1 MAGSYGYYGGYTY
14 KRSTAWDYVES
25 IEDKVAEAT
34 DASDGKLLAGSSRV
48 SGVRGYSKNKRITLI
63 GNVGEGAGKAEAKVT
78 LNTSDLIVESFGC
91 NCFDFDGKHMC
102 RHCVAVAYT
111 WLANEYYY
119 TFDYSIGYPSYIQW
133 CTSMPRSAGAFGAH
147 PSDEEVNRLT
157 EDDVPRSTWS
167 VSDLINT
174 YNKVAL
180 RESQDMLGASDP
192 SASAPAKPAELICNL
207 RYITTCTLAT
217 GTEDIWSL
225 GFKIQIGRK
234 GYVVKSLSQ
243 FVEAWETSKTLPY
256 GSKFEFNHDPKNF
269 SDHANELIAFVS
281 TIVETQEYVQRY
293 QDSNTKKGYSYSST
307 QRVDDKTV
315 PLSTSQLFEVLKR
328 EVGRTVRLEGG
339 VSPAARDLTSNS
351 RTVTVEDE
359 SPIMRVD
366 ITRQDVFGFTL
377 EVKPVEFSTIAGPD
391 RLAVEYAG
399 TLYLTEPD
407 YAHALGRFFHTVS
420 ASSAKTNFIS
430 NADMGSFCKAMLPQ
444 LREFCDLRC
453 PDDVDRYLP
462 APAEFTFKISQDRYR
477 DKDMYICNAR
487 VTYANQQIGLFDD
500 VYEQG
505 PTRDVAAETKAQALV
520 RAYFPEDTPFT
531 PDYLHPIAGTQ
542 QHLGWRQNMWG
553 GRTSISIPYF
563 YADDEDAYYELFSH
577 GLKEFSEIGEVL
589 LEEHLKN
596 VTVRRTPKV
605 NVRAEVEGRL
615 LDLQVTSD
623 EMEPAELMEY
633 LARWRKKERYVK
645 LKSGDIIELD
655 SSIASVAN
663 LADGLGLK
671 DSDIV
676 GGIRLSS
683 NRTLFVD
690 AMLKRQE
697 GVTFS
702 RNAAFR
708 RIVRDF
714 ETIADADFV
723 VPETVKAE
731 MRPYQTEG
739 FRWLCTLG
747 HVGFAGILAD
757 DMGLGKTLQAISYLA
772 HAKEDMESDASDAKR
787 LPSIVVCPASLVYNW
802 ESEIE
807 RFCPS
812 MLAVPVV
819 GSKKDREEIVERAA
833 DYDVLIYSY
842 DLMKRDVEALA
853 QQSFHAAILDEAHYI
868 KNANTLAAKA
878 AKRLVAEVRFALTG
892 TPIEN
897 RLVELWSIFDYLMP
911 GVLGGKDQFTKRFV
925 TPINQGST
933 EVTTS
938 LARLVSPFILRRLKK
953 DVLKDLP
960 DKVENVVSSNLE
972 GEQRKLYAAHAQRLR
987 MTIEHQLPD
996 EFQGMKLQILAEL
1009 TKLRQLCCD
1018 PDLLFDDYKGP
1029 SAKLDTCL
1037 ELVSQAIEGGHKIL
1051 VFSQFTSMLAII
1063 SDRLKAAKIDHLTL
1077 TGSTS
1082 KEERRR
1088 LVDEFQTGAV
1098 PVFLISLKA
1107 GGVGLNLTAADIVIH
1122 YDPWWNVAAEDQ
1134 ATDRTHRIGQTAE
1147 VTVFKLIAKD
1157 TIEEKIVEMQRSK
1170 QALADAVIGGEGVSS
1185 GSITRED
1192 LLSLLEY

>member
-1 MAGSYGYYGGYTY
+1 MAASYGYYGYTY
-14 KRSTAWDYVES
+14 TRSEAWDYVDA
-25 IEDKVAEAT
+25 IEGKVADRT
-34 DASDGKLLAGSSRV
+34 DASDGKLLAGSSKV
-48 SGVRGYSKNKRITLI
+48 SGVRGYSKDKKISLI
-63 GNVGEGAGKAEAKVT
+63 GNVAEGAGKAEAKVT
-78 LNTSDLIVESFGC
+78 LNTSDTSIMSFGC
-91 NCFDFDGKHMC
+91 NCFDFDGHHMC

-119 TFDYSIGYPSYIQW
+119 TFDYAIGYPSYIQW
-133 CTSMPRSAGAFGAH
+133 CASLPRSAGAFGAH
-147 PSDEEVNRLT
+147 PTDEQIDRMT
-157 EDDVPRSTWS
+157 EDDVPRSSWS
-167 VSDLINT
+167 VTDLINT

-180 RESQDMLGASDP
+180 KESQDMLGASDAAATVP
-192 SASAPAKPAELICNL
+192 DKPAELTCNL
-207 RYITTCTLAT
+207 RYITTRTLAA

-234 GYVVKSLSQ
+234 GYVVKSLSK
-243 FVEAWETSKTLPY
+243 FVDAWETSKTLPY

-269 SDHANELIAFVS
+269 SDHANDLIGFVS

-293 QDSNTKKGYSYSST
+293 QDSNTKRGYSYSST

-315 PLSTSQLFEVLKR
+315 PLSCSQLFDVLRR

-339 VSPAARDLTSNS
+339 VSPAAKDLTPNS

-359 SPIMRVD
+359 NPIMRVD
-366 ITRQDVFGFTL
+366 IARQDVFGFTL
-377 EVKPVEFSTIAGPD
+377 EVKPVRFSTIAGPD
-391 RLAVEYAG
+391 HLAVERDG
-399 TLYLTEPD
+399 TLYLTDAD
-407 YAHALGRFFHTVS
+407 YARTLGRFFHTVS
-420 ASSAKTNFIS
+420 ASSAKTNYIS
-430 NADMGSFCKAMLPQ
+430 NADMGPFCKAMLPQ

-462 APAEFTFKISQDRYR
+462 APAEIVFRISG
-477 DKDMYICNAR
+477 DKDLYFCRAQ
-487 VTYANQQIGLFDD
+487 VTYGDQKIGLFDD

-520 RAYFPEDTPFT
+520 RAYFPHNQPFT
-531 PDYLHPIAGTQ
+531 PDYLHPMAGP
-542 QHLGWRQNMWG
+542 QHDLGYHVSMWG
-553 GRTSISIPYF
+553 GRSPVPIPYF
-563 YADDEDAYYELFSH
+563 TEDDEDAYYDFFTS
-577 GLKEFSEIGEVL
+577 GLKELAQVGEVL

-615 LDLQVTSD
+615 LDLKVTSD

-633 LARWRKKERYVK
+633 LSRWRKKERYVK
-645 LKSGDIIELD
+645 LTSGDIIELD

-671 DSDIV
+671 DADIV

-697 GVTFS
+697 GVAFS

-723 VPETVKAE
+723 VPETVCAE

-807 RFCPS
+807 RFCPT
-812 MLAVPVV
+812 MRAVPVV
-819 GSKKDREEIVERAA
+819 GSKKDREEIVAHAA
-833 DYDVLIYSY
+833 DYDVLVYSY
-842 DLMKRDVEALA
+842 DLMKRDVDALA
-853 QQSFHAAILDEAHYI
+853 EQSFHAAILDEAHYI

-911 GVLGGKDQFTKRFV
+911 GVLGGKEQFTKRFV

-1088 LVDEFQTGAV
+1088 LVDEFQAGAV